1 MRSLPEPLSRLWAL
15 VRARPLRAAYAAA
28 LTLLVLGAVV
38 GFVHFAIGVHALYA
52 RRATGPSWSF
62 PSRVFADGVS
72 LEPGRALP
80 EGYLRAH
87 LEARGYRET
96 AAPAAPGEYAGGPAG
111 FEIVLRGFDGASDPD
126 GAGGPERVRLRL
138 AGGRLA
144 ALQRLGGLAG
154 HAPPDTARAPRLEP
168 VAVALLADS
177 HRVLR
182 TWVPLERIPRALR
195 EAVVAAEDRRFRRHL
210 GLDLR
215 GSFRAVAA
223 NVRAGGVREGA
234 STITQQLAR
243 GLFLGSQRTWSRK
256 LSEMLLALGLEALL
270 SKDQILEMY
279 LNSVY
284 WGQSG
289 SGGVAGAAEAARWY
303 FDAPVESL
311 SVSQAALLAGIIP
324 APNAYSPFRNART
337 ALARRNL
344 VLADMVATGAHLGR
358 AVLTRG
364 DHATY
369 DQLVAERP
377 SAGDDPLAFAP
388 AGLAAVPP
396 GTPNV
401 LNRLAVR
408 AFNEL
413 WYRKAPSSHLGLES
427 ITGFFHPLDMVG
439 DWNRLYGRGGFL
451 QYQFVVPFEAV
462 DTLRTIVATVAA
474 SGHAS
479 FLAVLKRFGPES
491 GGLLSFPTPGWTLTL
506 DLPAAVAG
514 LGGLVGEL
522 DRMVLEAGGRH
533 YLAKDA
539 TATPEIIRA
548 GYPRLDEWLQIRRT
562 VDPTGRWISDQ
573 ARRLDLY

>member
-1 MRSLPEPLSRLWAL
+1 MGLTGIVVDATVRLLPIETSRC
-15 VRARPLRAAYAAA
+15 
-28 LTLLVLGAVV
+28 LVL
-38 GFVHFAIGVHALYA
+38 
-52 RRATGPSWSF
+52 T
-62 PSRVFADGVS
+62 
-72 LEPGRALP
+72 
-80 EGYLRAH
+80 
-87 LEARGYRET
+87 
-96 AAPAAPGEYAGGPAG
+96 
-111 FEIVLRGFDGASDPD
+111 
-126 GAGGPERVRLRL
+126 ERVPNL
-138 AGGRLA
+138 
-144 ALQRLGGLAG
+144 
-154 HAPPDTARAPRLEP
+154 
-168 VAVALLADS
+168 DS
-177 HRVLR
+177 L
-182 TWVPLERIPRALR
+182 LERMETGDHLHRYS
-195 EAVVAAEDRRFRRHL
+195 VAW
-210 GLDLR
+210 
-215 GSFRAVAA
+215 V
-223 NVRAGGVREGA
+223 
-234 STITQQLAR
+234 
-243 GLFLGSQRTWSRK
+243 
-256 LSEMLLALGLEALL
+256 
-270 SKDQILEMY
+270 
-279 LNSVY
+279 
-284 WGQSG
+284 
-289 SGGVAGAAEAARWY
+289 
-303 FDAPVESL
+303 
-311 SVSQAALLAGIIP
+311 
-324 APNAYSPFRNART
+324 
-337 ALARRNL
+337 
-344 VLADMVATGAHLGR
+344 DMVATGAHLGR

-369 DQLVAERP
+369 EQLVAERP

-396 GTPNV
+396 GMPNV

-462 DTLRTIVATVAA
+462 DTLRTIVATVAV

-522 DRMVLEAGGRH
+522 DRMVLDAGGRH

>member
-1 MRSLPEPLSRLWAL
+1 VRTRQLELSGWGRTAPSAARFVDVDADELDGTMLDELAEPRGIIARGMGRAYGDPAQNAGGTVVRLARGPIVLDSRAGT
-15 VRARPLRAAYAAA
+15 VH
-28 LTLLVLGAVV
+28 VGA
-38 GFVHFAIGVHALYA
+38 
-52 RRATGPSWSF
+52 
-62 PSRVFADGVS
+62 GVS
-72 LEPGRALP
+72 LDEL
-80 EGYLRAH
+80 LRH
-87 LEARGYRET
+87 
-96 AAPAAPGEYAGGPAG
+96 
-111 FEIVLRGFDGASDPD
+111 IVPRGFFVPVSPGTRFVTVGGAIASDIHGKNHHAD
-126 GAGGPERVRLRL
+126 GTFGAHVD
-138 AGGRLA
+138 AM
-144 ALQRLGGLAG
+144 
-154 HAPPDTARAPRLEP
+154 TI
-168 VAVALLADS
+168 LLADGTRKAITPATDPALWWATIGGMGLTGIVLDATVRLLPIETS
-177 HRVLR
+177 RCLVLTERVPNLDSL
-182 TWVPLERIPRALR
+182 LERMETGDHLHRYS
-195 EAVVAAEDRRFRRHL
+195 VAW
-210 GLDLR
+210 
-215 GSFRAVAA
+215 V
-223 NVRAGGVREGA
+223 
-234 STITQQLAR
+234 
-243 GLFLGSQRTWSRK
+243 
-256 LSEMLLALGLEALL
+256 
-270 SKDQILEMY
+270 
-279 LNSVY
+279 
-284 WGQSG
+284 
-289 SGGVAGAAEAARWY
+289 
-303 FDAPVESL
+303 
-311 SVSQAALLAGIIP
+311 
-324 APNAYSPFRNART
+324 
-337 ALARRNL
+337 
-344 VLADMVATGAHLGR
+344 DMVATGAHLGR

-377 SAGDDPLAFAP
+377 AAGDDPLAFAP
-388 AGLAAVPP
+388 LGLAAVPP

-522 DRMVLEAGGRH
+522 DRMVLDAGGRH

>member
-1 MRSLPEPLSRLWAL
+1 VRTRQLELTGWGRTAPSAARFVDADADELDGIVLDELAEPRGIIARGMGRAYGDPAQNAGGTVVRLARGPIVLDSRAGT
-15 VRARPLRAAYAAA
+15 VH
-28 LTLLVLGAVV
+28 VGA
-38 GFVHFAIGVHALYA
+38 
-52 RRATGPSWSF
+52 
-62 PSRVFADGVS
+62 GVS
-72 LEPGRALP
+72 LDELLRHIVPRGFFVPVSPGTRFVTVGGAIASDIH
-80 EGYLRAH
+80 GKNHHADGSFGAH
-87 LEARGYRET
+87 LDAMT
-96 AAPAAPGEYAGGPAG
+96 
-111 FEIVLRGFDGASDPD
+111 I
-126 GAGGPERVRLRL
+126 
-138 AGGRLA
+138 
-144 ALQRLGGLAG
+144 
-154 HAPPDTARAPRLEP
+154 
-168 VAVALLADS
+168 LLADGTRRS
-177 HRVLR
+177 ITAATDPSLWWATVGGMGLTGIVVDATVRLLPIETSRCLVLTERVPNLDSL
-182 TWVPLERIPRALR
+182 LERMETGDHLHRYS
-195 EAVVAAEDRRFRRHL
+195 VAW
-210 GLDLR
+210 
-215 GSFRAVAA
+215 V
-223 NVRAGGVREGA
+223 
-234 STITQQLAR
+234 
-243 GLFLGSQRTWSRK
+243 
-256 LSEMLLALGLEALL
+256 
-270 SKDQILEMY
+270 
-279 LNSVY
+279 
-284 WGQSG
+284 
-289 SGGVAGAAEAARWY
+289 
-303 FDAPVESL
+303 
-311 SVSQAALLAGIIP
+311 
-324 APNAYSPFRNART
+324 
-337 ALARRNL
+337 
-344 VLADMVATGAHLGR
+344 DMVATGAHLGR

-377 SAGDDPLAFAP
+377 AAGDDPLAFAP

-396 GTPNV
+396 GMPNV

-479 FLAVLKRFGPES
+479 FLAVLKRFGPAS

-522 DRMVLEAGGRH
+522 DRMVLDAGGRH